1 MPQISPDFRCLYI
14 FLHRQPLP
22 LPHKSRAMTMKPLF
36 YASLILLSYACGG
49 ASDKS
54 ASTDVKSTASD
65 TTVPASKASTE
76 AQAPAGPKGKA
87 ANAAGVIARKSI
99 PILCYHQIRDW
110 KPTDSKMAKDYI
122 MPIADFKDELKALHD
137 SGYHTVLPDQ
147 LYDYLVYGSP
157 LPSKP
162 VMLTYDDTDED
173 QFTVARPEMDK
184 YGYKGVFF
192 IMTVSIGKNH
202 YMSRAQIRQLA
213 DEGHVIGSHTWDHKN
228 VKKYEAADYVTQIE
242 KPTKLLQEIT
252 GKKMDYFAYPF
263 GLWRP
268 EAIPHLKQAGF
279 KAAFQLY
286 APNDPND
293 PLYTIR
299 RIIVAGG
306 MSGKRMLEVM
316 NKMFK

>member
-1 MPQISPDFRCLYI
+1 MRHF
-14 FLHRQPLP
+14 
-22 LPHKSRAMTMKPLF
+22 
-36 YASLILLSYACGG
+36 LILPILVFSLACGNNS
-49 ASDKS
+49 SDGGKTTPT
-54 ASTDVKSTASD
+54 TDTIKPAVTVAAEPAA
-65 TTVPASKASTE
+65 VPAVNT
-76 AQAPAGPKGKA
+76 PKGKA
-87 ANAAGVIARKSI
+87 ADAAGVIARKPI

-110 KPTDSKMAKDYI
+110 KPTDSRMAKDYI
-122 MPIADFKDELKALHD
+122 MPIADFKDQLKALHD
-137 SGYHTVLPDQ
+137 SGYHSILPDQ
-147 LYDYLVYGSP
+147 LYDYLNYGTE

-162 VMLTYDDTDED
+162 FMLTYDDTDED

-202 YMSRAQIRQLA
+202 YMSKEQIRQLS

-242 KPTKLLQEIT
+242 KPTKQLQEIT

-263 GLWRP
+263 GLWRA

-279 KAAFQLY
+279 KAAFQLF

-293 PLYTIR
+293 PLFTIR

-306 MSGKRMLEVM
+306 MKGQRMLQVM
-316 NKMFK
+316 RQNFK

>member
-1 MPQISPDFRCLYI
+1 
-14 FLHRQPLP
+14 
-22 LPHKSRAMTMKPLF
+22 MKHLL
-36 YASLILLSYACGG
+36 YASFVLLSYACGG
-49 ASDKS
+49 PSDKS
-54 ASTDVKSTASD
+54 ATTSD
-65 TTVPASKASTE
+65 TQATAADTSGPKRNEGGGAQSPST
-76 AQAPAGPKGKA
+76 PKGKA
-87 ANAAGVIARKSI
+87 ADAAGVIARKPV

-137 SGYHTVLPDQ
+137 SGYHTILPDQ

-202 YMSRAQIRQLA
+202 YMSKEQIRQLS

-228 VKKYEAADYVTQIE
+228 VKKYEAADYVTQID

-268 EAIPHLKQAGF
+268 EAIPHLKEAGF

-286 APNDPND
+286 APNDPKD
-293 PLYTIR
+293 PLFTIR

-316 NKMFK
+316 SKIFK

>member
-1 MPQISPDFRCLYI
+1 MRHL
-14 FLHRQPLP
+14 L
-22 LPHKSRAMTMKPLF
+22 
-36 YASLILLSYACGG
+36 SLSVILLSLACGNPSG
-49 ASDKS
+49 NAGQTSS
-54 ASTDVKSTASD
+54 STDTVKPATKGNSAE
-65 TTVPASKASTE
+65 PASAASE
-76 AQAPAGPKGKA
+76 APKGNA
-87 ANAAGVIARKSI
+87 ANAAGVIARKPI

-110 KPTDSKMAKDYI
+110 KPTDSRMAKDYI
-122 MPIADFKDELKALHD
+122 MPIADFKDQMKALHD
-137 SGYHTVLPDQ
+137 SGYHSILPDQ
-147 LYDYLVYGSP
+147 LYDYLVYGKA

-162 VMLTYDDTDED
+162 MMLTYDDTDED
-173 QFTVARPEMDK
+173 QYTVARPEMDK

-202 YMSRAQIRQLA
+202 YMSKEQIRQLS

-279 KAAFQLY
+279 RAAFQLY

-293 PLYTIR
+293 PLFTIR
-299 RIIVAGG
+299 RIIIAGG
-306 MSGKRMLEVM
+306 MKGERMLQVM
-316 NKMFK
+316 RQNFH

>member
-1 MPQISPDFRCLYI
+1 MR
-14 FLHRQPLP
+14 H
-22 LPHKSRAMTMKPLF
+22 
-36 YASLILLSYACGG
+36 LILVTVLYFSVSCGPRQQDPGKTGQDPASAPAIG
-49 ASDKS
+49 AIQ
-54 ASTDVKSTASD
+54 SD
-65 TTVPASKASTE
+65 TTVKPSTDAHKGRPAD
-76 AQAPAGPKGKA
+76 
-87 ANAAGVIARKSI
+87 AAGVIARKPV

-110 KPTDSKMAKDYI
+110 KPTDSRMAKDYI
-122 MPIADFKDELKALHD
+122 MPIADFRDELKTLHD
-137 SGYHTVLPDQ
+137 SGYHTILPDQ
-147 LYDYLVYGSP
+147 LYDYLVFGAA

-202 YMSRAQIRQLA
+202 YMSREQIRQLS

-279 KAAFQLY
+279 RAAFQLY

-306 MSGKRMLEVM
+306 MKGQRMLQVM
-316 NKMFK
+316 RQNFH